1 MYAYVKGK
9 LTHLYPTHVV
19 ETAGVGYEIQTPNS
33 YRFQSILDI
42 MKF

>member
-19 ETAGVGYEIQTPNS
+19 VET
-33 YRFQSILDI
+33 
-42 MKF
+42 

>member
-19 ETAGVGYEIQTPNS
+19 VETAGVGYEIQH
-33 YRFQSILDI
+33 QILI
-42 MKF
+42 VFKSN

>member
-19 ETAGVGYEIQTPNS
+19 VETAGVGY
-33 YRFQSILDI
+33 
-42 MKF
+42 

>member
-19 ETAGVGYEIQTPNS
+19 VATVGI
-33 YRFQSILDI
+33 
-42 MKF
+42 

>member
-19 ETAGVGYEIQTPNS
+19 VETAG
-33 YRFQSILDI
+33 
-42 MKF
+42 

>member
-19 ETAGVGYEIQTPNS
+19 VETAGVGYEIQTPN
-33 YRFQSILDI
+33 FIVFKSI
-42 MKF
+42 

>member
-19 ETAGVGYEIQTPNS
+19 VETAGVGYE
-33 YRFQSILDI
+33 
-42 MKF
+42 

>member
-19 ETAGVGYEIQTPNS
+19 VETAGVTV
-33 YRFQSILDI
+33 
-42 MKF
+42 MKFKHQILIVFKSI